1 MNNNQTLIQISSAEL
16 ANANNVQQLISQKEF
31 EIKLVDIN
39 SMHLSNQDAST
50 YFYNQQRK
58 QSLQTDISSLKLQRD
73 NHINAA
79 ISYALILAERELH
92 ERSYFSNASLLLA
105 NIRSFM
111 TIQSIR
117 FTVSLPVMLK
127 ISLLNS
133 RLQRSSGHSS
143 LKHELTNLKMQ
154 LQIS

>member
-1 MNNNQTLIQISSAEL
+1 MNTNLVQLSSNEL
-16 ANANNVQQLISQKEF
+16 AQANVAQQHISQKEF

-39 SMHLSNQDAST
+39 SMHLSSQDAST

-58 QSLQTDISSLKLQRD
+58 QSLQTEISNIKLRRD

-79 ISYALILAERELH
+79 ISYALALAEKELN
-92 ERSYFSNASLLLA
+92 ERSAFSRASVLLS
-105 NIRSFM
+105 NIRSFL
-111 TIQSIR
+111 TIQNIR

-127 ISLLNS
+127 MSLLNS
-133 RLQRSSGHSS
+133 RLQRTIGHAS
-143 LKHELTNLKMQ
+143 LKQELKNLKMQ